1 MIEIYYLLLFAIL
14 IVVTILTQ
22 QLSSMFA
29 FGLKPILGSRENLK
43 FTGLTGRLE
52 RAILN
57 SVISMSLFAPSVLVL
72 AISDISTNQTV
83 IASQIFVFARTIYV
97 VSYGFNIILLR
108 SAGWIVSLLCILTLY
123 YNALILAL
131 S

>member
-1 MIEIYYLLLFAIL
+1 MIEIYCLLLFAIL

-29 FGLKPILGSRENLK
+29 FGLKPILGSREDLK

>member
-22 QLSSMFA
+22 QLSSMLA
-29 FGLKPILGSRENLK
+29 FGLKPILGSREDLK

-123 YNALILAL
+123 YNALILAI

>member
-1 MIEIYYLLLFAIL
+1 MIEIYCLLLFAIL

>member
-29 FGLKPILGSRENLK
+29 FGLKPILGSREDLK

-57 SVISMSLFAPSVLVL
+57 SVISMCLFAPSVLVL